1 MSADTIQEYFRQ
13 KIERRDFSGIEG
25 ARLKFHIP
33 VQETFLNFVLN
44 TMISDPEK
52 MNDFKEIHFSDMNDE
67 EFGLKIDH
75 KMIDRNLR
83 CKIHDVEYNSHYERI
98 VEVEFLNGIKFYEK
112 ALLNVFRTAQSGWSA
127 FKNALKD
134 DDEDEIDTS
143 GPFWKISGSK
153 VKISLDGL
161 LRKQDLSFLIP
172 LVDVKGITT
181 KNNSIVIDFELK
193 TIQHES
199 NYPANN

>member
-1 MSADTIQEYFRQ
+1 MSAETIKEYFRQ
-13 KIERRDFSGIEG
+13 KIEQRDFSGISG

-33 VQETFLNFVLN
+33 VQETFLNFVLD

-52 MNDFKEIHFSDMNDE
+52 MNDFEEIHFSDMNDE
-67 EFGLKIDH
+67 EFELKIDH

-83 CKIHDVEYNSHYERI
+83 CKIHDVEYNNHYERTVKI
-98 VEVEFLNGIKFYEK
+98 EFLDGIRFYEK
-112 ALLNVFRTAQSGWSA
+112 ALLSIFGKAKSGWTSI
-127 FKNALKD
+127 KNALTSGH
-134 DDEDEIDTS
+134 DDE
-143 GPFWKISGSK
+143 GGAFWKISGSK
-153 VKISLDGL
+153 VKVNLDAL

-172 LVDVKGITT
+172 LVELKGITT

-199 NYPANN
+199 NYPTNN